1 MELSKIILNT
11 LMRSLVL
18 IILLLLSFP
27 AAPAFP
33 AERDYGTFI
42 EVPSRPGV
50 TVPVYLIKHSGAV
63 ATIALLPGGQGNFTI
78 KKEGPESDDFLV
90 KNRNLFARQGFNVAV
105 IGRPA
110 DIRNLSLDRRRTADH
125 LEDVRM
131 VVKYLQSE
139 LSLPI
144 WLVGTSRGTIS
155 AASAAIAFGN
165 EELAGI
171 VLTSSVTSTLELY
184 SVPKLRLEKIQVPVL
199 VLHHEKDAC
208 NITSPDG
215 AREIVGRLSNAPV
228 ARAILVNGGWLPSGN
243 PCSSSHW
250 HGYSGMEREAVAI
263 IAKWIREPSWW

>member
-1 MELSKIILNT
+1 
-11 LMRSLVL
+11 MRSFIL
-18 IILLLLSFP
+18 IIQLLLMFP
-27 AAPAFP
+27 AASAFP
-33 AERDYGTFI
+33 AEWDNGTLI
-42 EVPSRPGV
+42 DVPTRPDV
-50 TVPVYLIKHSGAV
+50 TIPVYLIKHNSAV
-63 ATIALLPGGQGNFTI
+63 ATIALLPGGHGNFNF
-78 KKEGPESDDFLV
+78 KKDGLESDDFLV
-90 KNRNLFARQGFNVAV
+90 KNRNQFARQGFNVAV

-144 WLVGTSRGTIS
+144 WLIGTSRGTIS
-155 AASAAIAFGN
+155 AASAAIAYGS

-171 VLTSSVTSTLELY
+171 VLTSSVTSSSELY

-199 VLHHEKDAC
+199 VLHHEKDSC

-215 AREIVGRLSNAPV
+215 AREIVGRLTNAPV
-228 ARAILVNGGWLPSGN
+228 ARAILVNGGRFPSGN

-250 HGYSGMEREAVAI
+250 HGYSGMEREAVDI